1 MWSLPDTRP
10 YRPLEF
16 QDRYAYKIRQSDDM
30 KCVWV
35 GIAAIVIIY
44 LMNRETSLRRRPMVT
59 LDSISGL
66 LTRINPI
73 RAVSSRLTR
82 PVTTGHLIDACEV
95 WPEFKCGMVSLIDSV
110 EAKNSLPPPPVDDT
124 TKQDNLNKLMSFVES
139 KENRKACI
147 IIFAHWCPHCKTL
160 LKELIEQANSG
171 SGMDHKY
178 LLVNG
183 ESVSSEAFVGEKALF
198 PLNHYPTI
206 LCKIGTMGKEAQ
218 SLQNA
223 NEILESTSDDPSPDT
238 SPPSETAV
246 TDEVSSMET
255 VTEEAVG
262 GMLDSLF

>member
-16 QDRYAYKIRQSDDM
+16 QDQYSYRLRRGDDM

-44 LMNRETSLRRRPMVT
+44 LMNRDTSRRTRQVIN

-66 LTRINPI
+66 LTRINPV

-82 PVTTGHLIDACEV
+82 PLTTNDMIDACEV
-95 WPEFKCGMVSLIDSV
+95 WPEFKCGLVSLIDSV
-110 EAKNSLPPPPVDDT
+110 EAKKALPPPPADET
-124 TKQDNLNKLMSFVES
+124 TKQDNLKKLMTFVES
-139 KENRKACI
+139 KDNQKACI

-160 LKELIEQANSG
+160 LKELIAQANSG
-171 SGMDHKY
+171 TGMDHKY

-183 ESVSSEAFVGEKALF
+183 ESVSPEAFSGDGALF

-223 NEILESTSDDPSPDT
+223 KEILNDAPDEPAPEAEQSTADDVDSTPSLEPT
-238 SPPSETAV
+238 TQENV
-246 TDEVSSMET
+246 ENV
-255 VTEEAVG
+255 
-262 GMLDSLF
+262 LDSLF